1 MKIFFIGDIVGKPG
15 RKAVGLVAPSLK
27 ERENIEFVIANGE
40 NSAGGFG
47 ITPSVAEEIFSFGV
61 DSITLGNHTW
71 DRKEVKDILGDP
83 RIIRPANY
91 PPDVPGHGYQI
102 FTTPTGVKL
111 AVVCVMGR
119 VYMQNL
125 DCPFRVLDSIINEI
139 HKETNKIVVD
149 VHAEITSEKQSIG
162 WFLDGKVSAVVG
174 THTHVMTADE
184 RILPLGTAYI
194 TDCGITGS
202 LDSVIGVKKELVL
215 KKFILQVPVKFEV
228 AEENVVL
235 QGVIIDIDESTGK
248 AKSIKRYTEFLG
260 NL

>member
-1 MKIFFIGDIVGKPG
+1 MKVLFIGDIVGKPG
-15 RKAVGLVAPSLK
+15 REAVGLVLPSLK
-27 ERENIEFVIANGE
+27 EKENIEFVIANGE

-47 ITPSVAEEIFSFGV
+47 ITPNVAEEIFSFGV
-61 DSITLGNHTW
+61 DTITLGNHTW
-71 DRKEVKDILGDP
+71 DRKEVKEIIDDP

-91 PPDVPGHGYQI
+91 PRDVPGHGYSI
-102 FTTPTGVKL
+102 FITPNKIKL
-111 AVVCVMGR
+111 AVVCIMGR

-125 DCPFRVLDSIINEI
+125 DCPFRVLDDIIDKI
-139 HKETNKIVVD
+139 SQETNNIIVD

-162 WFLDGKVSAVVG
+162 WFLDGKVSAVIG

-184 RILPLGTAYI
+184 RLLPLGTAYI

-202 LDSVIGVKKELVL
+202 FDSVIGIKKELAL
-215 KKFILQVPVKFEV
+215 KKFILQMPVKFEI

-235 QGVIIDIDESTGK
+235 QSVIIDIDESTGK
-248 AKSIKRYTEFLG
+248 ARSIRRHIEFLG